1 MHVKSSLQRAS
12 GASTAGRGCQKAIDV
27 VDRFFH
33 DLLDK
38 ELLFFLALPD
48 VVDKEGLAVG
58 IRACRPRAALKVC
71 PGRGPALR
79 MPSPIALHAHSTST
93 RRICT
98 WSQCA
103 PDGAGREDYEG
114 GRRVRAMRDYLRA
127 RAVVALLLLLAA
139 DLAAGGIPG
148 GLHTCD
154 KVLVAF
160 VPTFSV
166 CQARRPQALV
176 DNPVS
181 SVYLHVHAK
190 T

>member
-71 PGRGPALR
+71 PGRGPALHLLTKAILLNWL
-79 MPSPIALHAHSTST
+79 SVGSVV
-93 RRICT
+93 
-98 WSQCA
+98 
-103 PDGAGREDYEG
+103 DRE
-114 GRRVRAMRDYLRA
+114 
-127 RAVVALLLLLAA
+127 
-139 DLAAGGIPG
+139 
-148 GLHTCD
+148 GL
-154 KVLVAF
+154 
-160 VPTFSV
+160 
-166 CQARRPQALV
+166 
-176 DNPVS
+176 
-181 SVYLHVHAK
+181 
-190 T
+190 